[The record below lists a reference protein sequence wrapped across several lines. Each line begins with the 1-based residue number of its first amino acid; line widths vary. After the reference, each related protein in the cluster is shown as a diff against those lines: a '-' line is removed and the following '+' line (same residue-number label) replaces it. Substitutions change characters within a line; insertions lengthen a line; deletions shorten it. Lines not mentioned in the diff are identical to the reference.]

1 MAKRAC
7 HGFGSTTRR
16 GLTQVLGGTGESNEV
31 RVFLLGVVHRRLGKH
46 PMEVL
51 PQWQLYRA
59 MLGGR
64 IIREI
69 GEIPLAK
76 GSLSS
81 QVLRVLELESAN
93 GEKFLGLSVVS
104 KAPLAASMT
113 PYRLTR
119 AQAQELIALL
129 QKASGDKVPPNSAF
143 KPNSFRSTNSL
154 AERACHAVCSATR
167 VGLT

>member
-1 MAKRAC
+1 MKFEYLFWVFFIAILANILWKFFRN
-7 HGFGSTTRR
+7 GSFTC
-16 GLTQVLGGTGESNEV
+16 
-31 RVFLLGVVHRRLGKH
+31 
-46 PMEVL
+46 
-51 PQWQLYRA
+51 A

-69 GEIPLAK
+69 GEVPLAK

-81 QVLRVLELESAN
+81 QVLRVLELESTN

-119 AQAQELIALL
+119 DQAKELIALL
-129 QKASGDKVPPNSAF
+129 QKASGAQG
-143 KPNSFRSTNSL
+143 
-154 AERACHAVCSATR
+154 AA
-167 VGLT
+167 